1 MAHPILHLIFNDD
14 FHETQI
20 APEDESE
27 ASKMIDALQEILDR
41 GLSTSHNQ
49 NTQERRKILK
59 TIRYLNRIYGVLP
72 SSVYLKDLVCESRTA
87 VTGGGFSDV
96 WIGRLHDQRVCIK
109 VLRFFQQGSNRDSLI
124 QALSKEVLLWMQ
136 LKHPNILPFLGVNTE
151 LFAPSF
157 CIVSPWMSNG
167 DIINYSRDSSLN
179 LSSKLQYMIQIAQGL
194 VYLHGLE
201 PPIVHGDI
209 KGANILVSD
218 DRRCCL
224 ADFGLSV
231 LDTQSINPTHTA
243 TVQGSLRW
251 LAPEFIRPTP
261 NPQASQGRLTSRD
274 MYAFGCTVFE
284 ILTESPPFAHYTL
297 DISVA
302 IDVLKGVRPSLPL
315 DIIPNKFLSDS
326 IRRLLALCWS
336 ERISER
342 PDAED
347 AVRLLS
353 LHMAPESLVN
363 RDLASLHSQHSHTRS
378 TSLSGQSASSYGST
392 PQSSN
397 SGHFIPTRSNPSANL
412 FHASVV
418 RATKEVKRSFFR
430 RRSKASQQ
438 DCFALSVPANTF
450 C

>member
-392 PQSSN
+392 PQSVSQEMVF
-397 SGHFIPTRSNPSANL
+397 S
-412 FHASVV
+412 HAYY
-418 RATKEVKRSFFR
+418 
-430 RRSKASQQ
+430 
-438 DCFALSVPANTF
+438 
-450 C
+450 